1 MAALF
6 SFAFVATVLLALE
19 WVMGLYS
26 DSPEIIKR
34 GSEYLWIIG
43 WAYLFQVP
51 VVFVLVLM
59 KLDEPLK
66 ALLCLIRLKSG
77 RWIKQV
83 TREEL

>member
-1 MAALF
+1 
-6 SFAFVATVLLALE
+6 
-19 WVMGLYS
+19 MGLYS
-26 DSPEIIKR
+26 DSPKIIKR
-34 GSEYLWIIG
+34 GSEYLRIIG
-43 WAYLFQVP
+43 WAHLFQVP

-66 ALLCLIRLKSG
+66 VLLCLIRLKSG